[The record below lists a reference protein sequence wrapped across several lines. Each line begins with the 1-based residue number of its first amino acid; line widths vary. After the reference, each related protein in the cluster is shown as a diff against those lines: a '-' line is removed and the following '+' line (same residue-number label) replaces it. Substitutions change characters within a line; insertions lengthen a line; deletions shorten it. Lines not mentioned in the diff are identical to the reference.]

1 MVITRS
7 IKACLAI
14 GLVQGVLLWLARS
27 ITENGIKFALVTAV
41 LVGGINLLLLGDNV
55 RQRGTGWLVL
65 GLTAVMSAISAWVF
79 WEGGEQWRSSSWLT
93 GSWTC
98 FAVVITYICTAFILS
113 WPTRE
118 GRYPRYE
125 DLFRHA
131 WDTVFIVLLGLLLN
145 GVFWAL
151 ILLWGSLF
159 KMLGIVALNKVFSTD
174 GFIYISTAM
183 VFALG
188 LKMGR
193 DNDRVIGLLRGILL
207 TLCRFLLPL
216 GALIAL
222 VFTFALPFTGLEP
235 IWDTGYSTPI
245 MVCLVAVN
253 LFLLN
258 GVVQDGEHEIGYPT
272 WLLRMIDLCLLCLP
286 VLVVLAG
293 YSTWLRIE
301 QYGLTPSRLLAMLLV
316 AVMLVHSLAAAWAV
330 VLPQRQWLWRLRVS
344 NPVIALL
351 SVLLLLAIH
360 TPWFSPLQFSAQNQV
375 NRVLSGKSSV
385 ETFDADTL
393 RYRLGPP
400 GKQAF
405 EALRAQVEQGQ
416 VLSASARYV
425 LLKRL
430 KDADMGNGVRAPN
443 DRVLEWIGPEVE
455 GSEQFGEPG
464 IGGQPCWAPGCVL
477 WAVDLNQDGQMEV
490 LQLPKQKWSDPLYFF
505 TRDAQG
511 RWKRAG
517 TYEGGDSP
525 LEMIEQIREGQVKV
539 VKPRYQALQIG
550 STELNPKLD
559 REPQP

>member
-27 ITENGIKFALVTAV
+27 ITENGIKFALMTAV

-416 VLSASARYV
+416 VLSASARDV